1 MKRGPVAQLVEQFPF
16 KEWVTSSNLVG
27 LTKIMT
33 KNRFF
38 FVQCKNCKCDIKISP
53 NVYRSKQKQICDIC
67 LTETFKKFKKK
78 TKYP

>member
-33 KNRFF
+33 ENKFY
-38 FVQCKNCKCDIKISP
+38 FVKCKNCKNDIKIP
-53 NVYRSKQKQICDIC
+53 PKVYRSKQEQICDNC
-67 LTETFKKFKKK
+67 LNKTFKKFKKK